1 MAKAKYIDTILR
13 FKDKF
18 SGEANRAI
26 QEAEKVKKKSEKLAN
41 MPAPKGQTFI
51 DAGKKIEKYGKS
63 VEKVGKNLTKS
74 VTAPI
79 AAVGVAAVKTAADFE
94 NSIAKVSTIADS
106 SKVPVDKMRESIL
119 NLSDQTG
126 ISAELIA
133 EDVYNAISAGQ
144 KTEDAVKFVEKS
156 SKLAKAGF
164 ADSASALDILTTIM
178 NSYGF
183 SSDKAGKVSDMLIQ
197 TQNKGKTTVAQL
209 ASSMGKVV
217 PTAKAYGVGLEQVC
231 AGYVKMT
238 ANGISTAEST
248 TYMNSMLNELGKS
261 STGIAK
267 TLKKETGKSFK
278 DLMKSGY
285 SVADCLEIVNKSAKK
300 QGLQFTDMFSS
311 SEAAKAGLNILG
323 DSASSFN
330 ETVKEMNNST
340 GVTDEAFKKVDTTTE
355 RINKMINRVKNTV
368 KRLGGTILTM
378 IMPYVEIV
386 LKKVNKLT
394 EWLSSLNEN
403 QQKTIIRI
411 AGIVAAVGPVL
422 LVVGKAVKTFGTV
435 VRTVGKV
442 GKAIGNM
449 RKGVGLAGKIFGAM
463 NLKVLL
469 VIGVIAAL
477 AVGAYFLIKNWD
489 KVKAFFIGL
498 GERFKEFAGKVS
510 AKFNEIKGKCAE
522 TVTNIIGKVK
532 GFVSNM
538 INSGGVLGAVF
549 QNIRN
554 RISALRQIFSN
565 LIGFVK
571 NVFTGNWSAAW
582 QNVKGIFSGVFQGLI
597 AAAKAPL
604 NAVIGLINRAIG
616 SINKI
621 HVKIPE
627 WVPGVGGKEFGAS
640 FKTIPY
646 LAKGTKYF
654 AGGKAVI
661 NEKGGEIVDLPRGS
675 RVIPHDESVREAYRT
690 GQRQGGRTVKIE
702 KLADTIIVRE
712 DADIDRIAEKLY
724 QKLKDAD
731 DNAA

>member
-41 MPAPKGQTFI
+41 MPAPKSQTFI

-74 VTAPI
+74 VTMPI

-94 NSIAKVSTIADS
+94 KGM
-106 SKVPVDKMRESIL
+106 SKVQSI
-119 NLSDQTG
+119 SG
-126 ISAELIA
+126 
-133 EDVYNAISAGQ
+133 
-144 KTEDAVKFVEKS
+144 
-156 SKLAKAGF
+156 
-164 ADSASALDILTTIM
+164 ASAADMEKLSEKAKEMGAKTKFSATESADAF
-178 NSYGF
+178 SYMAM
-183 SSDKAGKVSDMLIQ
+183 AGWKTQDMLDGIEGIMYLAGA
-197 TQNKGKTTVAQL
+197 TGEDL
-209 ASSMGKVV
+209 ASTSDIVTDALTAFGLSAKDTNRFVDVLAQAANSTNTDVSKMGETFKYVAPV
-217 PTAKAYGVGLEQVC
+217 
-231 AGYVKMT
+231 AG
-238 ANGISTAEST
+238 S
-248 TYMNSMLNELGKS
+248 L
-261 STGIAK
+261 
-267 TLKKETGKSFK
+267 
-278 DLMKSGY
+278 GY
-285 SVADCLEIVNKSAKK
+285 SVEDAAVAMGLMANSGIKASQAGTAMRSWFTNMAKPSK
-300 QGLQFTDMFSS
+300 QAAAAMDALGLSLTDSS
-311 SEAAKAGLNILG
+311 GKIKPLNTLMTEMRGKFAGLTEAQKTQYAAAIAG
-323 DSASSFN
+323 
-330 ETVKEMNNST
+330 KT
-340 GVTDEAFKKVDTTTE
+340 GMSGLLAVVNATDEDFKSVTDSINNASGAAEEMYGVANDNLNGSLTVLKSTVESIAISIGEKLSPYVKKFVGVLQGWADK
-355 RINKMINRVKNTV
+355 INKLDDKQMG
-368 KRLGGTILTM
+368 L
-378 IMPYVEIV
+378 
-386 LKKVNKLT
+386 
-394 EWLSSLNEN
+394 
-403 QQKTIIRI
+403 IIRI
-411 AGIVAAVGPVL
+411 AGIAAAVGPVL

-435 VRTVGKV
+435 VKTVGKV
-442 GKAIGNM
+442 SKAVGNM
-449 RKGVGLAGKIFGAM
+449 RKGIGLAGKIFGAL
-463 NLKVLL
+463 NIKVLL

-498 GERFKEFAGKVS
+498 GEKFKEFGQKVKS
-510 AKFNEIKGKCAE
+510 TFNNIKTKCAE

-532 GFVSNM
+532 GFVGNM
-538 INSGGVLGAVF
+538 IASGGVLGAVF

-554 RISALRQIFSN
+554 RVSALRQIFSN
-565 LIGFVK
+565 LLGFVK
-571 NVFTGNWSAAW
+571 NVFTGSWSAAW

-604 NAVIGLINRAIG
+604 NTVIGLINRAIG

-627 WVPGVGGKEFGAS
+627 WVPGVGGKEFGPS

-654 AGGKAVI
+654 AGGTAII

-690 GQRQGGRTVKIE
+690 GQRQGGRTIKIE

>member
-26 QEAEKVKKKSEKLAN
+26 QEAEKVKKKSERLAN
-41 MPAPKGQTFI
+41 MPAPKSQTFI

-63 VEKVGKNLTKS
+63 VEQVGKNLTRS

-94 NSIAKVSTIADS
+94 KGM
-106 SKVPVDKMRESIL
+106 SKVQSI
-119 NLSDQTG
+119 SG
-126 ISAELIA
+126 
-133 EDVYNAISAGQ
+133 
-144 KTEDAVKFVEKS
+144 
-156 SKLAKAGF
+156 
-164 ADSASALDILTTIM
+164 ASAADMEKLSEKAKEMGAKTKFSATESADAF
-178 NSYGF
+178 SYMAM
-183 SSDKAGKVSDMLIQ
+183 AGWKTQDMLDGIEGIMYLAGA
-197 TQNKGKTTVAQL
+197 TGEDL
-209 ASSMGKVV
+209 ASTSDIVTDALTAFGLSAKDTNRFVDVLAQAANSTNTDVSKMGETFKYVAPV
-217 PTAKAYGVGLEQVC
+217 
-231 AGYVKMT
+231 AG
-238 ANGISTAEST
+238 S
-248 TYMNSMLNELGKS
+248 L
-261 STGIAK
+261 
-267 TLKKETGKSFK
+267 
-278 DLMKSGY
+278 GY
-285 SVADCLEIVNKSAKK
+285 SVEDAAVAMGLMANSGIKASQAGTAMRSWFTNMAKPSK
-300 QGLQFTDMFSS
+300 QAAAAMDALGLSLTDSS
-311 SEAAKAGLNILG
+311 GKIKPLNTLMTEMRGKFAGLTEAQKTQYAAAIAG
-323 DSASSFN
+323 
-330 ETVKEMNNST
+330 KT
-340 GVTDEAFKKVDTTTE
+340 GMSGLLAVVNATDEDFKSVTDSINNASGAAEEMYGVANSNLNGSLTVLKSTVESIAISIGEKLSPYVKKFVGLLQGWADK
-355 RINKMINRVKNTV
+355 INKLDDKQMDMIIK
-368 KRLGGTILTM
+368 
-378 IMPYVEIV
+378 
-386 LKKVNKLT
+386 
-394 EWLSSLNEN
+394 
-403 QQKTIIRI
+403 I
-411 AGIVAAVGPVL
+411 AGVAAAVGPVI

-449 RKGVGLAGKIFGAM
+449 RKGIGLAGKIFGAL

-498 GERFKEFAGKVS
+498 GERFKAFGQKVKS
-510 AKFNEIKGKCAE
+510 TFNHIKTKCAE

-538 INSGGVLGAVF
+538 IASGGVLGAVF

-554 RISALRQIFSN
+554 RVSALRQIFSN

-604 NAVIGLINRAIG
+604 NTVIGLINRAIG
-616 SINKI
+616 SINRI

-654 AGGKAVI
+654 AGGTAVI

-731 DNAA
+731 ENAA